1 MNIYGVYETIKNK
14 IYEVVKPYIKENGGS
29 IVPTKKDAEIILRLY
44 GEEVVHKVQEMY
56 LTDDEKDIVVITY
69 CDGKREA
76 DLLETFSLEEMV
88 RIIDL
93 FNPSWHDSCKYKGI
107 TKKQSTMKLNKK
119 YFYEAAKDNEVS
131 VKEYFE
137 SLDCNYVIIDG
148 DEPLMWD
155 NGCPIIYGDREDAK
169 QEISQLTGD
178 ITNVSVIT
186 EKAFLGRYCIDEYIE
201 AVKKIAEDELIDDDE
216 RVYRLYKKMGGE
228 ADKEQMKMAMDYV
241 GLCAEDY
248 DENNSDNLLA
258 EVSDG
263 FVVMFIE
270 HNKSFERWYNR
281 LDQDKRFDVY
291 GEILAI
297 HPTDILNFIKN
308 ENAYTIK
315 VHELMGGDIMDTL
328 NGHSAELVDK
338 INDAWRKGKKE
349 FEIVLKALYER
360 DIDEITDADSFQI
373 AKWVGSFEYNDG
385 LRNDR
390 WQPYMDMALADM
402 KEHWEDYAENYLM
415 HIADDCDLEAILAF
429 IHYPHLPI
437 WK

>member
-1 MNIYGVYETIKNK
+1 M
-14 IYEVVKPYIKENGGS
+14 
-29 IVPTKKDAEIILRLY
+29 KKCLNYPL
-44 GEEVVHKVQEMY
+44 
-56 LTDDEKDIVVITY
+56 
-69 CDGKREA
+69 
-76 DLLETFSLEEMV
+76 
-88 RIIDL
+88 
-93 FNPSWHDSCKYKGI
+93 
-107 TKKQSTMKLNKK
+107 KLNKK

-201 AVKKIAEDELIDDDE
+201 AVKKIADDELIDDDE